1 MFAKRKKCFKVFRL
15 LGPGILRAGIQFYEL
30 TWRSLSLDAVSWA
43 CMQFHELVC
52 SSYHCLSSS
61 QEFRSACLICIVP
74 ADLRPHHKH
83 PLWLT
88 GLTAD
93 LITSLLPGSP
103 WSPGPGSDI
112 QREAHSLRHGP
123 EVTQTTWGTRRL
135 VRWVTL
141 VLTAFIAT
149 EKNRYQCAAARDLH
163 FAFSLIIV
171 DILNVKRRDL
181 KLKNFFGIFIVMSKR
196 INQTY
201 RLRLDKT

>member
-1 MFAKRKKCFKVFRL
+1 MSLHA
-15 LGPGILRAGIQFYEL
+15 L
-30 TWRSLSLDAVSWA
+30 TWA
-43 CMQFHELVC
+43 CMQF
-52 SSYHCLSSS
+52 LSSS
-61 QEFRSACLICIVP
+61 EQLTRISQCLFNLYCP
-74 ADLRPHHKH
+74 SWYERPHHKH

-93 LITSLLPGSP
+93 LTTSLLPGSP
-103 WSPGPGSDI
+103 WSPGPGSDT

>member
-1 MFAKRKKCFKVFRL
+1 MK
-15 LGPGILRAGIQFYEL
+15 
-30 TWRSLSLDAVSWA
+30 
-43 CMQFHELVC
+43 FHELVC
-52 SSYHCLSSS
+52 SSFHCLSSS

-74 ADLRPHHKH
+74 ADMRDLTTNTH
-83 PLWLT
+83 WL
-88 GLTAD
+88 AD
-93 LITSLLPGSP
+93 LTSLLPGSP
-103 WSPGPGSDI
+103 WSPGPGTDT